1 MLCKTLFALAH
12 GGPKQLSERRSPMGK
27 LFDLYVEM
35 VKDGTYE
42 VKVPVAGRAFPHVL
56 PHEFRTKEEAETWV
70 KSPAGCALVQ
80 KIRDKYAPQ

>member
-1 MLCKTLFALAH
+1 
-12 GGPKQLSERRSPMGK
+12 MGK

-56 PHEFRTKEEAETWV
+56 PHE
-70 KSPAGCALVQ
+70 
-80 KIRDKYAPQ
+80 